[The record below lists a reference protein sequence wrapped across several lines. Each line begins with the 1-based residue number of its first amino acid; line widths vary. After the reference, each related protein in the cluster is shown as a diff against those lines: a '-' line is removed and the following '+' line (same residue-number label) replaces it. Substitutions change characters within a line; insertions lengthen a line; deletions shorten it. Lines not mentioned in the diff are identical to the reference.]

1 MTRPLRDN
9 HIRSNPHVAPFRQY
23 TIRVLI
29 FTVIFIPVLTIG
41 ILISLTT
48 VIPDSFSVKNDAQ
61 RLKDWAR
68 AEMRRM
74 EPDSTLRN
82 DPVRLRLTDALTS
95 SPEIH
100 YRMSIEEER
109 NGNLEKALDEIEL
122 GLGLVEL
129 HPRNKVDHIKY
140 ESRREQLKRRI
151 AARVEP

>member
-1 MTRPLRDN
+1 MTRLQRDN
-9 HIRSNPHVAPFRQY
+9 HIRSNSYAALFRQY
-23 TIRVLI
+23 TVRVLI
-29 FTVIFIPVLTIG
+29 FAVIFIPVLAIG

-48 VIPDSFSVKNDAQ
+48 VIPDLFAVKNDAQ
-61 RLKDWAR
+61 RLKDWTR
-68 AEMRRM
+68 TELRRM
-74 EPDSTLRN
+74 EFDSTPRN

-129 HPRNKVDHIKY
+129 HPRNKVNHAKY

-151 AARVEP
+151 AARVES

>member
-1 MTRPLRDN
+1 MTRPRHDN
-9 HIRSNPHVAPFRQY
+9 HILSNPRAALLRHYA
-23 TIRVLI
+23 IRVLI
-29 FTVIFIPVLTIG
+29 FTVIFIPVLAIG

-48 VIPDSFSVKNDAQ
+48 VIPDSFAVKNDAQ

-68 AEMRRM
+68 TELRRM

-82 DPVRLRLTDALTS
+82 DPVRLRLTDSLTN

-109 NGNLEKALDEIEL
+109 HGNLEKALDEIEL

-129 HPRNKVDHIKY
+129 HPRNKVDHTKY
-140 ESRREQLKRRI
+140 ESRHEQLKRRI
-151 AARVEP
+151 PTRIEP